1 MGFCVVEHECLIC
14 CMSESFVYTWR
25 WTCFECRGSKKNS
38 KSVPHDLQR
47 LAPEQGLAAVDEVT
61 VVPNLH
67 TDSVQ
72 PEAVGQDHECSGSR
86 INFKDLSISVHPDDD
101 SEEECDLPV
110 HSGGNS
116 DQNSMSS
123 PGSVT
128 ALTVRFFISH
138 RYINLH
144 SGKIFKFYG
153 FL

>member
-1 MGFCVVEHECLIC
+1 
-14 CMSESFVYTWR
+14 MSGSFVNAR
-25 WTCFECRGSKKNS
+25 RAISIECRGSKKNS

-67 TDSVQ
+67 SDSVQ
-72 PEAVGQDHECSGSR
+72 PEAGGQDHDCSGSR
-86 INFKDLSISVHPDDD
+86 INFKDLSISVHPDDE
-101 SEEECDLPV
+101 SEEDCDLLV

-123 PGSVT
+123 PGSAT
-128 ALTVRFFISH
+128 TLTVRFLVAGAFL
-138 RYINLH
+138 YEQLYNLQ
-144 SGKIFKFYG
+144 FFC